1 MTTYL
6 KTLADLIDL
15 VGQQV
20 GTTDR
25 MRVAG
30 EQMNLLADATDDHE
44 WIHTDPKRAANG
56 PFKGT
61 VALDGEKFP
70 ACVASVIVL
79 YQ

>member
-6 KTLADLIDL
+6 ETPADPIDL

-25 MRVAG
+25 VRVTREG
-30 EQMNLLADATDDHE
+30 MNLLADAADDDE
-44 WIHTDPKRAANG
+44 WIHPDPQRAANG
-56 PFKGT
+56 PCKGPI
-61 VALDGEKFP
+61 AFDGEKFP

-79 YQ
+79 YP

>member
-6 KTLADLIDL
+6 ETLADLIDL

-20 GTTDR
+20 GATDR

-44 WIHTDPKRAANG
+44 LIHTDPQRAANG
-56 PFKGT
+56 QFKDT

>member
-6 KTLADLIDL
+6 ETLADLIDL

-20 GTTDR
+20 GATDR

-44 WIHTDPKRAANG
+44 LIHTDPQTASSRT
-56 PFKGT
+56 PSPST
-61 VALDGEKFP
+61 VRNSPP
-70 ACVASVIVL
+70 AWPA
-79 YQ
+79 

>member
-1 MTTYL
+1 MTIYL
-6 KTLADLIDL
+6 ETPADLIDL

-25 MRVAG
+25 MKVTR
-30 EQMNLLADATDDHE
+30 EQMNLLADATDDHQ
-44 WIHTDPKRAANG
+44 WIHTDPQRAAND

-61 VALDGEKFP
+61 IALDGEKFP

-79 YQ
+79 YP

>member
-6 KTLADLIDL
+6 ETLADLIDL

-44 WIHTDPKRAANG
+44 WIHTDPKRAQTARSRA
-56 PFKGT
+56 PSPST
-61 VALDGEKFP
+61 VRNSPP
-70 ACVASVIVL
+70 AWPA
-79 YQ
+79 

>member
-6 KTLADLIDL
+6 ETLADLIDL

-44 WIHTDPKRAANG
+44 WIHTDPKRAANR